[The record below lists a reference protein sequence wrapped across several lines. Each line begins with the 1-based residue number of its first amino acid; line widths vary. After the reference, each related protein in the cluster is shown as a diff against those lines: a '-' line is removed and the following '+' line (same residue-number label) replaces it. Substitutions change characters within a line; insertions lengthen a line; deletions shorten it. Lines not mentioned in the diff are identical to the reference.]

1 MSRLRLPGNGLP
13 VKQSQLP
20 PVRALTAARGRGPRC
35 SPFCAA
41 TGLTPRGDARAAV
54 CARSRYGGPAHPRH
68 GLSVPLAPCRRP
80 FPDTQPTPVSVLAA
94 RGASPRSGPQFPGRG
109 RPRGPARGSGRAV
122 GAAGRPP
129 IPRPAPPQAGTRDAK
144 GFSGTGLGR
153 PGWSPSE
160 ASLLPSVAVASEA
173 GGDLRGRFRLVT
185 AVSRSQAGPILSKVT
200 ADSPSRPPRMH
211 TPGAAHSPGWAP
223 KDVPLAP
230 PASGDP
236 PPTPAPGFPG
246 VSLCAPDVQRLPGS
260 SLARS
265 PPPSRAPGVCVLL

>member
-54 CARSRYGGPAHPRH
+54 CARSRDGGPEHPRH

-80 FPDTQPTPVSVLAA
+80 FPDIQPTPVSVLAA

-129 IPRPAPPQAGTRDAK
+129 IPRPAPPQAGTHTGCK
-144 GFSGTGLGR
+144 GLLWNWLGKAGLEPKR
-153 PGWSPSE
+153 
-160 ASLLPSVAVASEA
+160 
-173 GGDLRGRFRLVT
+173 
-185 AVSRSQAGPILSKVT
+185 SRSARPSW
-200 ADSPSRPPRMH
+200 PSRPR
-211 TPGAAHSPGWAP
+211 PGEI
-223 KDVPLAP
+223 
-230 PASGDP
+230 
-236 PPTPAPGFPG
+236 
-246 VSLCAPDVQRLPGS
+246 
-260 SLARS
+260 
-265 PPPSRAPGVCVLL
+265 